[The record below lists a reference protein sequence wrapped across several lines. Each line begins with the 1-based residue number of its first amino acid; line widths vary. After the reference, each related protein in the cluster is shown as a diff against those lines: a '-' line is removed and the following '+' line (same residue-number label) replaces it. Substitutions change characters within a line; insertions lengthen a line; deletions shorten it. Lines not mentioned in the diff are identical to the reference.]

1 MRWLG
6 LSLLLMLSGC
16 EKYYV
21 SVKRETVDRDCLAS
35 TFVGSPDPRQKKP
48 PKGQELMIEWR
59 LPESVMDEKFTLVL
73 DVFYKND
80 SVETFYYPV
89 EKRRGMV
96 TYALLDEKYKEKG
109 GLLTYKAEI
118 RNEKE
123 KIFKQW
129 KQQLWTELIVIE

>member
-1 MRWLG
+1 M
-6 LSLLLMLSGC
+6 
-16 EKYYV
+16 
-21 SVKRETVDRDCLAS
+21 KRETVDRDCLAS

-129 KQQLWTELIVIE
+129 KQQ